1 MNDILQE
8 IKRLQQ
14 ILERKLNEPQTQST
28 NYEVLLLVDEIIA
41 LSEWFVK
48 IEEEM

>member
-8 IKRLQQ
+8 ITRLQC
-14 ILERKLNEPQTQST
+14 ILERKLNEPQTEST
-28 NYEVLLLVDEIIA
+28 KYEMLLLVDEIIA

-48 IEEEM
+48 VEEEM